1 MCVCVYICRY
11 LSVVYIRR
19 CFHIY
24 VYYGINCIVTQTE
37 RQTDTQSQ
45 AEPHRNRSSGCATVP
60 PPAEQ
65 LSDSSSQVHK
75 SQINQKAAGRT
86 RELQPLQL
94 LLSPDSIRADP
105 IRSDPSPSDASRT
118 VCRFWA
124 VRQRVA
130 RLRLLIY
137 TRWGILAAAP
147 AAAAPGPASASAF
160 ASEVQRSRRAAA
172 AWKFIYFRAMIWQYF
187 NIQRRQ

>member
-1 MCVCVYICRY
+1 MYVCVCVYICCY

-60 PPAEQ
+60 PPAGQ

-105 IRSDPSPSDASRT
+105 IRSDPIPAHPMQAELFAVFGLSGSVLRGSGYLFIPVGAS
-118 VCRFWA
+118 
-124 VRQRVA
+124 
-130 RLRLLIY
+130 
-137 TRWGILAAAP
+137 
-147 AAAAPGPASASAF
+147 
-160 ASEVQRSRRAAA
+160 
-172 AWKFIYFRAMIWQYF
+172 
-187 NIQRRQ
+187 